1 MNKSMKE
8 QLSSMFVNKLKNPNV
23 KKYTKDIRG
32 AWRFA
37 VDGTNHYFKSK
48 SNKQLNL
55 ESVDYYVR
63 VILRHQSL
71 INDYQNG
78 R

>member
-1 MNKSMKE
+1 MNQSMKE
-8 QLSSMFVNKLKNPNV
+8 QLSSMFASKLKNPNV

-37 VDGTNHYFKSK
+37 VNGTNHYFKSK

-55 ESVDYYVR
+55 ESTKHYTDVVN
-63 VILRHQSL
+63 RHQPL
-71 INDYQNG
+71 IKDYQNG
-78 R
+78 